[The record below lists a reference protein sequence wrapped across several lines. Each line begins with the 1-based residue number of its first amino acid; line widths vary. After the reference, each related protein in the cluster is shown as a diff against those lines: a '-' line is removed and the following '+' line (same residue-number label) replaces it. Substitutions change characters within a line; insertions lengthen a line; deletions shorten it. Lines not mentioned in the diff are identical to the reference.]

1 MKIGIITFHRANNYG
16 AVLQCYALQTKLK
29 ALGYKTEV
37 IDYRQRDIEDVYKP
51 IRWNIIKKGL
61 TNPRLLASYVLK
73 QLPSN
78 FQIAISKKHYYN
90 SFRNKYLICTEPF
103 HRTDK
108 IPQDFDVYLIGSD
121 QMWSTD
127 CTNQKIDDIYFGN
140 FQHSAKSKIKSYAIS
155 TNVQTLEKIEK
166 QKLKKYILNFSALSF
181 REKEVCDW
189 VNNTMNTDSRIDV
202 DPTLLL
208 NKDEWFKFISP
219 RPVQDKY
226 ILTYFVNPIH
236 NDKINRY
243 AKQIGARVL
252 DIEKVALSPIE
263 FLTYI
268 YYAEIILTSSFHA
281 TVFSILFEKPF
292 YSLQT
297 KKSTDIRYFNLL
309 DQLGLISQYF
319 NPEISEFETN
329 ITIDFST
336 AKSKLKSMQD
346 KSIAY
351 LSKICS

>member
-16 AVLQCYALQTKLK
+16 AVLQCYALQTKLR
-29 ALGYKTEV
+29 ALGYEAAV
-37 IDYRQRDIEDVYKP
+37 IDYRQPDIEDVYKP

-61 TNPRLLASYVLK
+61 TNPRLLASYFLK

-78 FQIAISKKHYYN
+78 FQIAISKKHHYN
-90 SFRNKYLICTEPF
+90 AFRNKYLICTEPF
-103 HRTDK
+103 NQTNK

-140 FQHSAKSKIKSYAIS
+140 FRHTRKSKIKSYAIS
-155 TNVQTLEKIEK
+155 TNVQTLEKIGM
-166 QKLKKYILNFSALSF
+166 QKLKNCILNFSTLSF

-189 VNNTMNTDSRIDV
+189 VNKTMDTNSRVDI

-208 NKDEWFKFISP
+208 NKDEWLKFITS
-219 RPVQDKY
+219 RPTQDKY
-226 ILTYFVNPIH
+226 ILTYFVNPLH
-236 NDKINRY
+236 NEKITRY
-243 AKQIGARVL
+243 AKKIGARVI

-268 YYAEIILTSSFHA
+268 YYAKLIITSSFHA
-281 TVFSILFEKPF
+281 TVFSIIFERPF

-297 KKSTDIRYFNLL
+297 NKSTDIRYINLL

-319 NPEISEFETN
+319 NPETSEFETD
-329 ITIDFST
+329 ITIDFNS
-336 AKSKLKSMQD
+336 AKSKLKSIQD
-346 KSIAY
+346 KSIEY
-351 LSKICS
+351 LSEICN